1 MNLSPCEEPE
11 LLVLLPRYAEEQN
24 VRMKRDAECRA
35 MALLED
41 AGVSAAAGD
50 PHAYQQLL
58 VGSVSHKVL
67 PPEYAELSLQG
78 WGQHPT
84 AHSAHAI

>member
-1 MNLSPCEEPE
+1 M
-11 LLVLLPRYAEEQN
+11 PRYAEEQN
-24 VRMKRDAECRA
+24 VRMQRDAECRA

-50 PHAYQQLL
+50 PHPYQQLL

-67 PPEYAELSLQG
+67 PSDCAESRPSRPRRIFNCTLHACEMSTWAYWQEYMY
-78 WGQHPT
+78 T
-84 AHSAHAI
+84 